1 MKGPVSKA
9 TTLTLRIAALM
20 IASLSIASAQSSIDG
35 AKSQHTLCA
44 AANAI
49 VSTQM
54 GDGIMAD
61 LFQESA
67 RVHAE
72 RARSLGAT
80 DTDLQ
85 DFIKAI
91 QLSYNSGETTW
102 DEIVDLTEACDQL
115 LQ

>member
-1 MKGPVSKA
+1 MMV
-9 TTLTLRIAALM
+9 
-20 IASLSIASAQSSIDG
+20 ASLPAAFAQSGELDEKG
-35 AKSQHTLCA
+35 AHALCA

-54 GDGIMAD
+54 GNGIMAEN
-61 LFQESA
+61 FMESA
-67 RVHAE
+67 QKHAE

-85 DFIKAI
+85 ELLKAI

-102 DEIVDLTEACDQL
+102 DKIVDLTDTCDRL